1 MNNKNQISAE
11 QLGIDLTKN
20 YSGKEVVELL
30 EIVMEESELAIESAY
45 KEGYKQAIV
54 ETKPDVLYWEKMYKE
69 QKKKTVK
76 NSLIFS
82 GVGLASGFILGNVTG
97 YSICLKLQF

>member
-1 MNNKNQISAE
+1 
-11 QLGIDLTKN
+11 
-20 YSGKEVVELL
+20 
-30 EIVMEESELAIESAY
+30 MEESELAIESAY